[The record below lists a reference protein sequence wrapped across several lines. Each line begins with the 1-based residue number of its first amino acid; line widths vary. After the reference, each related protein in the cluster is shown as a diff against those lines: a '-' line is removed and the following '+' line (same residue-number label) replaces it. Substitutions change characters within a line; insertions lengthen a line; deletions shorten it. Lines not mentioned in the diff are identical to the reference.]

1 MHIWT
6 LFDRRGCCKPTRPS
20 RSNINLHDDAGSP
33 VVWGSITTTSLQ
45 VQADGVAQHDLSTP
59 LHHIKMSS
67 ELTSPNSDSTTTIE
81 EAILHQPS
89 KTFIVDDWLKS
100 SYLRYTT
107 KVEDEG
113 AHNDCGISTGQF
125 LEILQISGRKS
136 WFENEVVDLALSQLT
151 DIHKRTDCYVL
162 PTHYA
167 AQLCHFGAGKM
178 EQDAIPVE
186 LLPILRDERKRFVIV
201 PCNDAMLINLERQAS
216 SNNLEADDAPI
227 ETDVQDPNKNSSDIT
242 NESATNSEQAA
253 IEPEQPQQDE
263 RAAQDDTEG
272 AEDAE
277 QPSVYYEEPRASTR
291 SLGQGA
297 HWGLMIIDTQ
307 EDTARWLDGLL
318 DIRSR
323 EKDGNRVVYIHSM
336 LSAGIVA
343 GKILCGYDRLLD
355 RDPGHFTTST
365 IKWVPHQ
372 KGDNT
377 DSRDNGACGPH
388 MFACLKH
395 LLEEP
400 GALEDIYAHFRR
412 GNAAP
417 GNFRRGRKGFNS
429 SITRKE
435 ISDQILE
442 ERGRGL
448 TEAALEPSLALEA
461 DVMDI
466 LGLRVTPE
474 KTLQAV
480 RAFKSATQ
488 DEDDEELPSFSEGL
502 YAQSRH
508 DMEQRWLEDQEDHNV
523 CAILDEANITTLDKY
538 IAYREVQRDE
548 LEKAGRVAAGYEP
561 VGGVTRRIF
570 LGQKAYNV
578 PTDDRAI
585 WPPHSTDTT
594 LWKEG
599 ADKLP
604 DFAKIKTMHSKEIGK
619 WMSKNKNPDLQKKS
633 DDLGEEASATT
644 RRAMLH
650 HKFKKTFLGEPDE
663 NLNNVWI
670 NDSAVFG
677 TTKNDRGYVAI
688 RKINDPQLKAGEIRL
703 RMMLHYE
710 GELAVRRVTH
720 PKKSKPTSGDKKG
733 GGNDKPDDNSGKDGG
748 NNPDNP
754 SELPEDGDLPSD
766 NEGDKLDEAYRNN
779 EPASN
784 SNPTNK
790 NNGGG
795 NKTNSKLGLTHPP
808 PTGILN
814 YPTMPDDQL
823 ELEKEK
829 YREKLNDPRFQHR
842 VVNNNSW
849 RAILYVDV
857 QGGRFEKDS
866 DAVCEDVWLQ
876 DTVVFN
882 WMHRILLSRLTTTK
896 QSEVS
901 RIMGNHY
908 YIRSATA
915 STEPADISTTSV
927 PGAENGPKN
936 DGPAPPAKPITDGS
950 ADTYTAAAAATV
962 DGSNVPASQGPNDAS
977 SNRGTKR
984 KNDATDPTSET
995 IVPNKKA
1002 KRTKGM

>member
-113 AHNDCGISTGQF
+113 ARNDCGISTGQF

-136 WFENEVVDLALSQLT
+136 WFENEIVDLALSQLT

-277 QPSVYYEEPRASTR
+277 QPSVYYEEPRASTP

-307 EDTARWLDGLL
+307 QDTARWLDGLL

-395 LLEEP
+395 LLDEP

-448 TEAALEPSLALEA
+448 TETALEPSLALEA

-538 IAYREVQRDE
+538 IAYREVQKDE

-561 VGGVTRRIF
+561 VGGVSRRIF

-604 DFAKIKTMHSKEIGK
+604 DFAKIKTMHSKEIGN
-619 WMSKNKNPDLQKKS
+619 WMSKNKNPDLRKKS

-677 TTKNDRGYVAI
+677 TTKNDRGYVAV

-720 PKKSKPTSGDKKG
+720 PKKSKPTSGSKKG

-748 NNPDNP
+748 NNPDDP

-814 YPTMPDDQL
+814 YPTMPNDQL
-823 ELEKEK
+823 ELEKEDRK
-829 YREKLNDPRFQHR
+829 S
-842 VVNNNSW
+842 VV
-849 RAILYVDV
+849 
-857 QGGRFEKDS
+857 
-866 DAVCEDVWLQ
+866 
-876 DTVVFN
+876 
-882 WMHRILLSRLTTTK
+882 
-896 QSEVS
+896 
-901 RIMGNHY
+901 
-908 YIRSATA
+908 
-915 STEPADISTTSV
+915 
-927 PGAENGPKN
+927 
-936 DGPAPPAKPITDGS
+936 
-950 ADTYTAAAAATV
+950 
-962 DGSNVPASQGPNDAS
+962 
-977 SNRGTKR
+977 
-984 KNDATDPTSET
+984 
-995 IVPNKKA
+995 
-1002 KRTKGM
+1002 